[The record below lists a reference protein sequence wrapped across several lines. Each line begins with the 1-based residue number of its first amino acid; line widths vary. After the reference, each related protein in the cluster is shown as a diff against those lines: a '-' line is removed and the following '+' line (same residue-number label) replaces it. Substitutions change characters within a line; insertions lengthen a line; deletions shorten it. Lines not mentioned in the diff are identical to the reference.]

1 MLKNSRDFNNALCYI
16 WYGEMFIINYYRKQT
31 IMAMHF
37 IRLFISILSLT
48 AFIPQSF
55 AKDVTVTGTVS
66 DRGGAPVM
74 NSRVSFFL
82 NSREFRVITGTDGR
96 YSVKITGLYSDIA
109 GEFIAGTPY
118 PNPFNN
124 SVNIPFIINIQ
135 GDIMLTIYNL
145 AGEKVRIMVFP
156 DVLPGSYNAIWDGCG
171 QNNAPMSA
179 GLYIYAITFKGRS
192 YSGRLVKAYD
202 DASASAGSRLEPVMM
217 PPEVT
222 PPGPELRFPVTAE
235 VTAPDYYPV
244 RLTDIT
250 LARDTVIDFILT
262 RKNAIPFTVS
272 GNYIARY
279 LGDEYE
285 QMILKGVNL
294 GSSPPGYFPGEIAYA
309 IAAETYERWINRMGE
324 AGFNSLRVYTL
335 HPPVFYE
342 KLAEYN
348 QRNPD
353 RPLLL
358 FQGIWLEEVEDGS
371 DPGCYDLVRRRSAF
385 STEIAEVIDCIH
397 GNADIAFRYGKSYG
411 IYRTDI
417 SQWTAGYIIG
427 REVAPQEIDSTNKFH
442 PGNTSYSGTRFSISG
457 STASE
462 AFITEMLDRVVV
474 FEENE
479 YSVSR
484 PVSFSSWPT
493 LDPLE
498 HPTEIFT
505 DEDVTSFDI
514 TKITRSGG
522 PGLFASY
529 HAYPYYPNFISQE
542 PSYLGYRDSQGP
554 NSYSGYLTAM
564 KNHYSNM
571 PLVIAEFGVPSSWG
585 SAHQSYSS
593 MDHGGNS
600 EKQQG
605 QMNMRM
611 MHNML
616 DAGCA
621 GGFMFAWM
629 DEWFKPTWIVLYQEA
644 YGVNAGGETI
654 PTRQLWHNETSP
666 EQCFG
671 LMAFDQKETPG
682 FVPYNTDQLS
692 GPVNSVRA
700 THDEGFLYLEIN
712 TATDLVPA
720 DEFMVAFD
728 TYLGN
733 TGESTLPNGAVTG
746 NRAEFLLTFALDD
759 DTALHHVTE
768 AYDMNGLTV
777 RFNLTDPVQKFKSTT
792 TDGAPWKLM
801 RWTNDGF
808 ELTYQ
813 DIGKVPL
820 EHAPAFTEGD
830 RAAVAWNGRKIMIR
844 LPWTMLYF
852 FDPTQMT
859 VNDGAIPYNEG
870 YSFEIITAQSD
881 GIAVSV
887 WHKDVVTNATTRYSW
902 PKWLTVPQTVERE
915 KESLHIIEEGL
926 AVIPGYVE

>member
-1 MLKNSRDFNNALCYI
+1 
-16 WYGEMFIINYYRKQT
+16 
-31 IMAMHF
+31 MAMDI
-37 IRLFISILSLT
+37 IRLFISILCLT
-48 AFIPQSF
+48 VSIPQVFSE
-55 AKDVTVTGTVS
+55 DITVTGTVS
-66 DRGGAPVM
+66 GRDGSPVM
-74 NSRVSFFL
+74 NARVSFFM
-82 NSREFRVITGTDGR
+82 NTREFRVSTGTDGR
-96 YSVKITGLYSDIA
+96 YSVKITGSYSDVA
-109 GEFIAGTPY
+109 GEFQAGTPY
-118 PNPFNN
+118 PNPFDN
-124 SVNIPFIINIQ
+124 SVNIPFIINTP
-135 GDIMLTIYNL
+135 GDVMLTIYSL

-156 DVLPGSYNAIWDGCG
+156 DVQEGSYNAVWDGCG

-179 GLYIYAITFKGRS
+179 GLYIYAITFRGRS
-192 YSGRLVKAYD
+192 YSGRLIKATGTT
-202 DASASAGSRLEPVMM
+202 SGSSGSGLEPVMLPPDTPM
-217 PPEVT
+217 P
-222 PPGPELRFPVTAE
+222 GSALRFPVIAE

-250 LARDTVIDFILT
+250 LVRDTVINFILT
-262 RKNAIPFTVS
+262 RKNAMPFTVA

-279 LGDEYE
+279 LDNDYKP
-285 QMILKGVNL
+285 MILKGVNL

-309 IAAETYERWINRMGE
+309 ITAAIYERWINRMGE

-371 DPGCYDLVRRRSAF
+371 NPLCYDLIRRRSAF
-385 STEIAEVIDCIH
+385 SAEIAEVIDCIH
-397 GNADIAFRYGKSYG
+397 GNADIAFRYGKAYG

-417 SQWTAGYIIG
+417 SQWTAAYIIG

-442 PGNTSYSGTRFSISG
+442 PGNAFYSGTRFSISG
-457 STASE
+457 GTASE
-462 AFITEMLDRVVV
+462 AFIAEMLDRVVV
-474 FEENE
+474 FEENK
-479 YSVSR
+479 YSASR

-505 DEDVTSFDI
+505 DEDVASFDI
-514 TKITRSGG
+514 TKIVRSGG

-529 HAYPYYPNFISQE
+529 HAYPYYPNFVSQD
-542 PSYLGYRDSQGP
+542 PAYMGFSDAQGP
-554 NSYSGYLTAM
+554 NSYLGYLTAM
-564 KNHYSNM
+564 KSHYSNM
-571 PLVIAEFGVPSSWG
+571 PLVIAEFGVPSSWS

-593 MDHGGNS
+593 MHHGGYS

-605 QMNMRM
+605 QKNMRM

-644 YGVNAGGETI
+644 YGLNTGGEII
-654 PTRQLWHNETSP
+654 PTRQLWHNEMSP

-671 LMAFDQKETPG
+671 LLAYEQKERPA
-682 FVPYNTDQLS
+682 FVPFTIDQTS
-692 GPVNSVRA
+692 GPVSSVRA
-700 THDEGFLYLEIN
+700 THDEGFLYVEIN
-712 TATDLVPA
+712 TAAELLPT

-733 TGESTLPNGAVTG
+733 TGESTLPNGAITG
-746 NRAEFLLTFALDD
+746 NRAEFLLTFALED

-777 RFNLTDPVQKFKSTT
+777 RFNLTDPAQKFKSTT
-792 TDGAPWKLM
+792 TDGAPWKVM
-801 RWTNDGF
+801 RWINDGF
-808 ELTYQ
+808 ELTYH

-820 EHAPAFTEGD
+820 EHASSFTEGD
-830 RAAVAWNGRKIMIR
+830 RAAVAWNGRKITIR
-844 LPWTMLYF
+844 LPWTMLHFY
-852 FDPTQMT
+852 DPTQMT
-859 VNDGAIPYNEG
+859 VNDGAISYDGGYN
-870 YSFEIITAQSD
+870 FEIITAQSD
-881 GIAVSV
+881 GIAISV
-887 WHKDVVTNATTRYSW
+887 WHNGVVTNTTNRYSW
-902 PKWLTVPQTVERE
+902 PKWLIVPQTVERE
-915 KESLHIIEEGL
+915 KASLHIIEAGL
-926 AVIPGYVE
+926 TAIPDYAD

>member
-1 MLKNSRDFNNALCYI
+1 MLKNSRDINIALCYI
-16 WYGEMFIINYYRKQT
+16 WFGEMIIIRYYCHMT
-31 IMAMHF
+31 SMHIHP
-37 IRLFISILSLT
+37 IRLFISILCLT
-48 AFIPQSF
+48 AFITSGY
-55 AKDVTVTGTVS
+55 AEDVKVTGTVS
-66 DRGGAPVM
+66 DRSGAPVM
-74 NSRVSFFL
+74 NASVSFFL
-82 NSREFRVITGTDGR
+82 NSREFRVSTGTDGR
-96 YSVKITGLYSDIA
+96 YAVNITGSYSDVA
-109 GEFIAGTPY
+109 GEFKAGTPY
-118 PNPFNN
+118 PNPFDN
-124 SVNIPFIINIQ
+124 SVNIPFIINTS
-135 GDIMLTIYNL
+135 GDVMLTIYNL
-145 AGEKVRIMVFP
+145 IGEKVRVMVFP
-156 DVLPGSYNAIWDGCG
+156 DVLQGSYNAVWDGCG
-171 QNNAPMSA
+171 QNNAPLSA

-192 YSGRLVKAYD
+192 YSGRLVKATGN
-202 DASASAGSRLEPVMM
+202 ASVTSGSGLEPVML
-217 PPEVT
+217 PPDT
-222 PPGPELRFPVTAE
+222 PLPGNYLRFSVTAG
-235 VTAPDYYPV
+235 VNARDYYPV

-250 LARDTVIDFILT
+250 LAGDTVIDFVLT
-262 RKNAIPFTVS
+262 RKNAMPFTVA

-279 LGDEYE
+279 IEDGYE
-285 QMILKGVNL
+285 PMILKGVNL

-309 IAAETYERWINRMGE
+309 ITAETYERWINRMGD

-358 FQGIWLEEVEDGS
+358 FQGIWLEEVEDGT
-371 DPGCYDLVRRRSAF
+371 DPACYDLVSRRSAF
-385 STEIAEVIDCIH
+385 SAEIAEVIDCIH

-411 IYRTDI
+411 IYKTDI

-442 PGNTSYSGTRFSISG
+442 PGNASYSGTRFSISG

-462 AFITEMLDRVVV
+462 AFVTEMLDRVVV

-498 HPTEIFT
+498 HSTEIFT
-505 DEDVTSFDI
+505 DEDVASFDI
-514 TKITRSGG
+514 TKITRIGG

-542 PSYLGYRDSQGP
+542 PAYLGFSDSQGP
-554 NSYSGYLTAM
+554 NSYLGYLTAM

-593 MDHGGNS
+593 MHHGGYS

-605 QMNMRM
+605 QKNMRM

-629 DEWFKPTWIVLYQEA
+629 DEWFKRTWIVLYQEA
-644 YGVNAGGETI
+644 YGVSAGGEII

-671 LMAFDQKETPG
+671 LLAFDQEDKPG
-682 FVPYNTDQLS
+682 FVTYSTDQPS
-692 GPVNSVRA
+692 GPVSSVRA

-712 TATDLVPA
+712 TAADLTPT

-733 TGESTLPNGAVTG
+733 TGESTLPNSATIG
-746 NRAEFLLTFALDD
+746 NRAEFLLTFSLDD

-792 TDGAPWKLM
+792 TDGAQWKVM
-801 RWTNDGF
+801 RWINDGF

-820 EHAPAFTEGD
+820 EHALGFTEGD
-830 RAAVAWNGRKIMIR
+830 RAAVAWNGRRITVR
-844 LPWTMLYF
+844 LPWTMLHFY
-852 FDPTQMT
+852 DPTQMT
-859 VNDGAIPYNEG
+859 VNDGAISYDGGYN
-870 YSFEIITAQSD
+870 FEIVTAQSD
-881 GIAVSV
+881 GIAISV
-887 WHKDVVTNATTRYSW
+887 WHKGVVTNTLNRYSW

-915 KESLHIIEEGL
+915 KASLHLIEEGL
-926 AVIPGYVE
+926 VSIPDFVE

>member
-1 MLKNSRDFNNALCYI
+1 MISLTTHHK
-16 WYGEMFIINYYRKQT
+16 
-31 IMAMHF
+31 
-37 IRLFISILSLT
+37 RLFISALILI
-48 AFIPQSF
+48 AFIVPIHS
-55 AKDVTVTGTVS
+55 ANVTVTGTVS
-66 DRGGAPVM
+66 DRGGSPVM
-74 NSRVSFFL
+74 NARVSFYL
-82 NSREFRVITGTDGR
+82 NSREFRVSTGTDGR
-96 YSVKITGLYSDIA
+96 YKVLITGSYSDVA
-109 GEFIAGTPY
+109 GEFSAGTPY
-118 PNPFNN
+118 PNPFDN
-124 SVNIPFIINIQ
+124 SVNIPFIINTS

-145 AGEKVRIMVFP
+145 AGEKVRVMVFP
-156 DVLPGSYNAIWDGCG
+156 DVEAGSYNVVWDGCG

-179 GLYIYAITFKGRS
+179 GLYIYAIAFRGRS
-192 YSGRLVKAYD
+192 YSGRLVKASSTGSL
-202 DASASAGSRLEPVMM
+202 ASGSVLEPVML
-217 PPEVT
+217 
-222 PPGPELRFPVTAE
+222 PPGIPQDEPALRFPVTAE
-235 VTAPDYYPV
+235 VTAQGYYPV

-250 LARDTVIDFILT
+250 LEKDTVIDFVLT
-262 RKNAIPFTVS
+262 AVNAMPFTVA
-272 GNYIARY
+272 GNYIARSI
-279 LGDEYE
+279 DEDYE
-285 QMILKGVNL
+285 PMILKGVNL

-309 IAAETYERWINRMGE
+309 ITAGTYEKWISRMAE
-324 AGFNSLRVYTL
+324 AGFNTLRVYTL

-348 QRNPD
+348 QRHPEK
-353 RPLLL
+353 PLLL
-358 FQGIWLEEVEDGS
+358 FQGIWLEEIEDGS
-371 DPGCYDLVRRRSAF
+371 DPASYDLIARRQAF
-385 STEIAEVIDCIH
+385 SNEIAEVIDCIH
-397 GNADIAFRYGKSYG
+397 GNADIAFRYGKAYG
-411 IYRTDI
+411 VYRTDV
-417 SQWTAGYIIG
+417 SQWTAGFIIG

-457 STASE
+457 GTASE
-462 AFITEMLDRVVV
+462 AFVAEMLDRVVV

-505 DEDVTSFDI
+505 DEDVASFDI
-514 TKITRSGG
+514 TRITRNGG

-542 PSYLGYRDSQGP
+542 PSYLGFSDSQGP
-554 NSYSGYLTAM
+554 NSYLGYLTAM
-564 KNHYSNM
+564 KSHYSSM

-593 MDHGGNS
+593 MHHGGYS
-600 EKQQG
+600 EIQQG
-605 QMNMRM
+605 EKNMRM

-629 DEWFKPTWIVLYQEA
+629 DEWFKRTWIVLYQEA
-644 YGVNAGGETI
+644 YGISTGGETI

-671 LMAFDQKETPG
+671 LIAFEQKSRPD
-682 FVPYNTDQLS
+682 FVSYLTDQPS
-692 GPVNSVRA
+692 GPLTSVRV
-700 THDEGFLYLEIN
+700 THDEGYLYLEIN
-712 TATDLVPA
+712 TAEDLVPT

-733 TGESTLPNGAVTG
+733 TGESTLPGGITAG
-746 NRAEFLLTFALDD
+746 NRAEFLLTFTLED

-777 RFNLTDPVQKFKSTT
+777 RFNLTDPVQQFRSTT

-808 ELTYQ
+808 ELTYH

-820 EHAPAFTEGD
+820 EHAASFTEGN
-830 RAAVAWNGRKIMIR
+830 RAAVAWNGRRVSVR
-844 LPWTMLYF
+844 LPWTMLHF
-852 FDPTQMT
+852 FDPTQMK
-859 VNDGAIPYNEG
+859 VNDGAISYDGGYN
-870 YSFEIITAQSD
+870 FDILTAQSD

-887 WHKDVVTNATTRYSW
+887 WHRGVVTNSTSRYSW
-902 PKWLTVPQTVERE
+902 PKWLVVPPTEERE
-915 KESLHIIEEGL
+915 KASLHIIEGGL
-926 AVIPGYVE
+926 AAIPDYVK